1 MASMTLVERLRFER
15 LIGHP
20 DIGPILSEAADA
32 LEAAEKAL
40 EALIECFIERGPFD
54 EPLGES
60 EQAPSINEGM
70 AALEKIR
77 SGR

>member
-1 MASMTLVERLRFER
+1 MTLVERLRVIRGTQFTPTENA
-15 LIGHP
+15 LVT
-20 DIGPILSEAADA
+20 EAADA